1 MSQRKK
7 LPTVRADEVSPMKK
21 TPKQPAKNSSTRPG
35 AIPSVPIEAV
45 FSFLKGTKGTS
56 SWTKQDFADT
66 LKISL
71 ADAAKI
77 LPVIQMQGYINPY
90 HDEWVTTTAGEDVSG
105 ARPPRFSP
113 EKVEE
118 ALAALRERIKAANQ
132 DSKFPY
138 KIMEAV
144 AFGDFLESK
153 PRVQPADVGIRLEPR
168 KAKRNET
175 PKNERAAERAFLKQ
189 LRAKA
194 ATVNVLPYQDWMS
207 ARTHRRLL

>member
-1 MSQRKK
+1 
-7 LPTVRADEVSPMKK
+7 MKK
-21 TPKQPAKNSSTRPG
+21 TSKQPAKNSSARSG

-56 SWTKQDFADT
+56 SWTKQDFAGT

-77 LPVIQMQGYINPY
+77 LPVIQMQGYIHPY

-118 ALAALRERIKAANQ
+118 ALGELRERIKATNQ
-132 DSKFPY
+132 NSKSPY
-138 KIMEAV
+138 KITEAV
-144 AFGDFLESK
+144 AFGDFLQQK
-153 PRVQPADVGIRLEPR
+153 PRVQPAEVGIRLEPR
-168 KAKRNET
+168 KAKRGES
-175 PKNERAAERAFLKQ
+175 PAKQHAAERAFLRQ
-189 LRAKA
+189 LREKA
-194 ATVNVLPYQDWMS
+194 ATVNILPYAEWMS
-207 ARTHRRLL
+207 SRTHRRLL

>member
-1 MSQRKK
+1 
-7 LPTVRADEVSPMKK
+7 MKK
-21 TPKQPAKNSSTRPG
+21 NLKPSAKKSSARSD

-56 SWTKQDFADT
+56 SWAKQNFADT

-71 ADAAKI
+71 SDAAKI
-77 LPVIQMQGYINPY
+77 LPVIQMQGYIHPY

>member
-1 MSQRKK
+1 
-7 LPTVRADEVSPMKK
+7 MKK
-21 TPKQPAKNSSTRPG
+21 PSKQAAKNSSARPG
-35 AIPSVPIEAV
+35 AIPAVPIEAV
-45 FSFLKGTKGTS
+45 FSFLRGTKGTS
-56 SWTKQDFADT
+56 SWTKQDFAGT

-118 ALAALRERIKAANQ
+118 ALRELRERIKAVNK
-132 DSKFPY
+132 DSKLPY
-138 KIMEAV
+138 KIAEAV
-144 AFGDFLESK
+144 AFGDFLQSK
-153 PRVQPADVGIRLEPR
+153 PRVQPAEVGIRLEPR
-168 KAKRNET
+168 KAKRWES
-175 PKNERAAERAFLKQ
+175 PAKQHAAERAFLRE

-194 ATVNVLPYQDWMS
+194 ATLNTLPYAEWMS
-207 ARTHRRLL
+207 ARSHRRLL

>member
-1 MSQRKK
+1 
-7 LPTVRADEVSPMKK
+7 MKK
-21 TPKQPAKNSSTRPG
+21 TSKQHAKNSGARPG
-35 AIPSVPIEAV
+35 AIPAVPIEAV

-56 SWTKQDFADT
+56 SWTKQDFAGT
-66 LKISL
+66 LKISA

-77 LPVIQMQGYINPY
+77 LPVIQMQGYISPY

-118 ALAALRERIKAANQ
+118 GLAELRERIATANR
-132 DSKFPY
+132 DSKSPY
-138 KIMEAV
+138 RITEAV
-144 AFGDFLESK
+144 ALGDFLQPK
-153 PRVQPADVGIRLEPR
+153 PRVQPAEVGIRLEPR
-168 KAKRNET
+168 KAKRGES
-175 PKNERAAERAFLKQ
+175 PAKQHAAERAFLRQ

-194 ATVNVLPYQDWMS
+194 VTVNVSPYAEWMS

>member
-1 MSQRKK
+1 
-7 LPTVRADEVSPMKK
+7 MKK
-21 TPKQPAKNSSTRPG
+21 PSKQPAKNSGARPG
-35 AIPSVPIEAV
+35 AIPAVPIEAV
-45 FSFLKGTKGTS
+45 FSFLKGTKGTP
-56 SWTKQDFADT
+56 SWTKQDFAGT
-66 LKISL
+66 LKISV

-118 ALAALRERIKAANQ
+118 ALAELRERIKATNQ
-132 DSKFPY
+132 NSKSAY
-138 KIMEAV
+138 KITEAV
-144 AFGDFLESK
+144 AFGDFLQSK
-153 PRVQPADVGIRLEPR
+153 PRVQPAEVGIRLEPR
-168 KAKRNET
+168 KVKRGESPAKQH
-175 PKNERAAERAFLKQ
+175 AAERAFLRE

-194 ATVNVLPYQDWMS
+194 ATLNTLPYAEWMS

>member
-1 MSQRKK
+1 
-7 LPTVRADEVSPMKK
+7 MKK
-21 TPKQPAKNSSTRPG
+21 PSKQPAKNSSARPG

-56 SWTKQDFADT
+56 SWTKQDFAGT
-66 LKISL
+66 LKISV

-105 ARPPRFSP
+105 ARPPRLSP

-118 ALAALRERIKAANQ
+118 ALAALRERIKATNQ
-132 DSKFPY
+132 NPKSAY
-138 KIMEAV
+138 KITEAV
-144 AFGDFLESK
+144 AFGDFLEQK
-153 PRVQPADVGIRLEPR
+153 ARVQPAEVGIRLEPR
-168 KAKRNET
+168 KAKRGES
-175 PKNERAAERAFLKQ
+175 PAKQHAGERAFLRD

-194 ATVNVLPYQDWMS
+194 ATVNLLLYAKWMS
-207 ARTHRRLL
+207 ARTHRKLL

>member
-1 MSQRKK
+1 
-7 LPTVRADEVSPMKK
+7 MKK
-21 TPKQPAKNSSTRPG
+21 TSKQPAAKKSSARPG
-35 AIPSVPIEAV
+35 AIPAVPIEAV
-45 FSFLKGTKGTS
+45 FSFLRGTKGTS
-56 SWTKQDFADT
+56 SWTKQDFAGT
-66 LKISL
+66 LKISV

-118 ALAALRERIKAANQ
+118 ALAELRERIKATNQ
-132 DSKFPY
+132 NSKSAY
-138 KIMEAV
+138 KITEAV
-144 AFGDFLESK
+144 AFGDFLQSK
-153 PRVQPADVGIRLEPR
+153 PRVQPAEVGIRLEPR
-168 KAKRNET
+168 KAKRGES
-175 PKNERAAERAFLKQ
+175 PAKQHAGERAFLRE

-194 ATVNVLPYQDWMS
+194 ATVNTLPYAEWMS